1 MKFLSF
7 TLILFLTAPLLA
19 QDIFEEAVSGTPQ
32 DEIEVREK
40 SYELNGYFRGVF
52 YGGKIPEQ
60 DQAELKSGYGE
71 AALKFRVRKQNFGD
85 AFADIRFRRGSE
97 FGEYVSEMNLR
108 EAYVNTY
115 IGNFDFRFGYQ
126 IVVWGRAD
134 GLNPTDNISPKNM
147 FIRSPNEDDRREG
160 NFLFRSFYN
169 IQPFRIE
176 AVWIPAYSAS
186 ALPLRIAALPA
197 GITLAEE
204 EYPDAN
210 LKNSAAAV
218 KLNFELASFDGSLSY
233 FNASNP
239 LPGINTVMPDSAT
252 INVLPQAYRMH
263 AAGADFSTT
272 IGSFGLRG
280 ELAYKTPHKNH
291 KKYIYIPN
299 PDLQY
304 IVGADK
310 EFGDFSIIFQY
321 VGRYVFDFE
330 KLSKPQTSEEQLKY
344 ELALYNRLFSSQLDE
359 ISHAVSFRPAWTLMY
374 ETLNLE
380 LLGLYNFTT
389 KEFFIKPKVT
399 YDITDALT
407 FTLGGELYTGSDE
420 TLYGTIDESL
430 SAIFIELKTSF

>member
-32 DEIEVREK
+32 DEIEVRDK

-52 YGGKIPEQ
+52 YGGKIPEK
-60 DQAELKSGYGE
+60 DETELKSGYGE

-97 FGEYVSEMNLR
+97 FDEYVSEINLR

-115 IGNFDFRFGYQ
+115 IGNFDFRFGHQ

-147 FIRSPNEDDRREG
+147 LVRSVDEDDRREG

-169 IQPFRIE
+169 IQPFRME
-176 AVWIPAYSAS
+176 AIWIPAYAAS
-186 ALPLRIAALPA
+186 ALPLRITALPA

-218 KLNFELASFDGSLSY
+218 KVNFELASFDGSVSY
-233 FNASNP
+233 FNGFNP
-239 LPGINTVMPDSAT
+239 LPGINAAIPDSAT
-252 INVLPQAYRMH
+252 ISILPQAYRMH

-272 IGSFGLRG
+272 IGSLGLRG

-299 PDLQY
+299 PDLQD

-310 EFGDFSIIFQY
+310 EFGDFCIIFQY
-321 VGRYVFDFE
+321 VGKYVFDFE
-330 KLSKPQTSEEQLKY
+330 KLSKPQTLEDQLNY
-344 ELALYNRLFSSQLDE
+344 ELALYNRMFSSQLNE
-359 ISHAVSFRPAWTLMY
+359 ITHAISFRPA
-374 ETLNLE
+374 
-380 LLGLYNFTT
+380 
-389 KEFFIKPKVT
+389 
-399 YDITDALT
+399 
-407 FTLGGELYTGSDE
+407 
-420 TLYGTIDESL
+420 
-430 SAIFIELKTSF
+430 